1 MIVRY
6 TGESDPL
13 TFLNGKEYE
22 VLGVES
28 GLFRIIDEEGYDPE
42 TDDIPG
48 YLYALDDFEIV
59 SGSLEEFEDSSAE
72 DESDVK

>member
-22 VLGVES
+22 VLGVEG

-48 YLYALDDFEIV
+48 YLYTLDNFEIV
-59 SGSLEEFEDSSAE
+59 SGSLEEFEDSFAE
-72 DESDVK
+72 DESDIK

>member
-22 VLGVES
+22 VLGVED
-28 GLFRIIDEEGYDPE
+28 GLYRIVDEEGYDPE
-42 TDDIPG
+42 FDEIPG
-48 YLYALDDFEIV
+48 YLYSPDDFQIV
-59 SGSLEEFEDSSAE
+59 SGNTEEFVDPFADEEDV
-72 DESDVK
+72 DG